1 MDFLF
6 PNMLEPD
13 PGPVEVPQPGRG
25 QMDALKEQHKH
36 EIRVECNMEEFPYFR
51 LGKRNSKDFNKIHFA
66 REVRSNDGGTIKQRW
81 VVVADSELGLPGPFD
96 QDVYVAME
104 AIIDEVGIHP
114 EGYVP
119 FTCYR
124 IAQILG
130 KDHSGRTYQGIRE
143 ALMRMVSTRITSE
156 KAFYLRDERVWISE
170 TFHLYDSVRFEERQS
185 ARTRAAFEYNL
196 LFPCRWYIASRRAN
210 YVKPLD
216 MNLYKQLGLPAAK
229 KLYRYLDK
237 RRHSSPREVKVDL
250 FHLADVLPI
259 APSFPSKLKQVL
271 RPPCQQLKDVGFL
284 HDFKI
289 VQIYGTKTWQAIFT
303 FPDQQP
309 IIGHD
314 HRIDPKVQMLMDR
327 GITQTAAE
335 SLVHAY
341 PERIQ
346 PQIEAFDWMSANKNR
361 ATKNNPAGYLRKAI
375 EDNYAPPKGFMDE
388 AERQEI
394 VRQALEENKV
404 KQEKEEVES
413 QIRRQL
419 KAQIDQV
426 KANLTPQEFTDLR
439 KEAEDNLGS
448 FVKQRLDRDMRNLG
462 YLSDSSLSV
471 IEFELDR
478 IIEGRYLNIP
488 IEGMTNDGERMTND
502 EIPNDERN
510 PNDEIRIA
518 PAAAVSGNGNQE
530 SGEDHRPQTTDNET
544 AALQHSTLGSGIGNQ
559 ESGEDHRPQTTDN
572 EAAALQHSNTPTL
585 QHSHALTPP
594 HSHPP
599 TPSSKKDFSHN
610 LFEQFLPEAGKGSGI
625 GNQASGGPGP
635 Q

>member
-66 REVRSNDGGTIKQRW
+66 REVRSNDGGSIKQRW

-114 EGYVP
+114 DGYVP

-229 KLYRYLDK
+229 KLFRYLDK

-271 RPPCQQLKDVGFL
+271 RPPCQQLKGVGFI

-289 VQIYGTKTWQAIFT
+289 VQIHGTKTWQAIFT
-303 FPDQQP
+303 FPSEQP
-309 IIGHD
+309 IIAPD
-314 HRIDPKVQMLMDR
+314 QPIDPKVQMLMDR

-335 SLVHAY
+335 SLVHAW

-346 PQIEAFDWMSANKNR
+346 PQIEAFDWMSANKNK
-361 ATKNNPAGYLRKAI
+361 ATRNNPAGYLRKAI
-375 EDNYAPPKGFMDE
+375 EENYTPPKGFMDE
-388 AERQEI
+388 VERQEI
-394 VRQALEENKV
+394 VRRAVEENKI
-404 KQEKEEVES
+404 KQEKEEVEA

-419 KAQIDQV
+419 KAQIEQV
-426 KANLTPQEFTDLR
+426 KANLSVQELTDLR

-462 YLSDSSLSV
+462 YLSENSLSA
-471 IEFELDR
+471 IEFEFDR

-488 IEGMTNDGERMTND
+488 SAEMTND
-502 EIPNDERN
+502 EMPNDERS
-510 PNDEIRIA
+510 PNDEARIVPSDSEKA
-518 PAAAVSGNGNQE
+518 DAQVE
-530 SGEDHRPQTTDNET
+530 
-544 AALQHSTLGSGIGNQ
+544 SGIGNQ
-559 ESGEDHRPQTTDN
+559 ESGNASSP
-572 EAAALQHSNTPTL
+572 LPPLSSSPP
-585 QHSHALTPP
+585 STPP
-594 HSHPP
+594 
-599 TPSSKKDFSHN
+599 KKAFSHS
-610 LFEQFLPEAGKGSGI
+610 LFEQFLPGSGKGTSI
-625 GNQASGGPGP
+625 GNQVSGGPGP

>member
-6 PNMLEPD
+6 PNMLEPAT
-13 PGPVEVPQPGRG
+13 GPVEVPKPGRG

-66 REVRSNDGGTIKQRW
+66 REVRSNDGGSIKQRW
-81 VVVADSELGLPGPFD
+81 VVVGDSELGLPGPFD

-130 KDHSGRTYQGIRE
+130 KDHSGRTYQAIRE

-170 TFHLYDSVRFEERQS
+170 TFHLYDSVRFEERQG

-229 KLYRYLDK
+229 KLFRYLDK
-237 RRHSSPREVKVDL
+237 RRHNNPREVKVDL

-271 RPPCQQLKDVGFL
+271 YPPCQQLKDVGFV

-289 VQIYGTKTWQAIFT
+289 VQLYGTKSWQAIFT
-303 FPDQQP
+303 FPNAQP
-309 IIGHD
+309 IIAPD
-314 HRIDPKVQMLMDR
+314 QPIDPKVQILMDR
-327 GITQTAAE
+327 GITQSAAE
-335 SLVHAY
+335 SIVHAY
-341 PERIQ
+341 SERIQ
-346 PQIEAFDWMSANKNR
+346 PQIEAFDWMVANKNK
-361 ATKNNPAGYLRKAI
+361 AIKNNPAGYLRKAI
-375 EDNYAPPKGFMDE
+375 EDNYAPPKGLMDE
-388 AERQEI
+388 VERQEI
-394 VRQALEENKV
+394 IHRAVGENKI
-404 KQEKEEVES
+404 KQEKEEAAA

-419 KAQIDQV
+419 KAQIEQV
-426 KANLTPQEFTDLR
+426 KTNLAPQELAALQ

-448 FVKQRLDRDMRNLG
+448 FLKQRLERDMRDLG
-462 YLSDSSLSV
+462 CLTENSLSIV
-471 IEFELDR
+471 EFELDR

-488 IEGMTNDGERMTND
+488 AEGMTNG
-502 EIPNDERN
+502 EIPNDPKS
-510 PNDEIRIA
+510 PNDETRIEL
-518 PAAAVSGNGNQE
+518 PRSEGPAVSGVGYQKPGGA
-530 SGEDHRPQTTDNET
+530 SYPSIFPSPQ
-544 AALQHSTLGSGIGNQ
+544 
-559 ESGEDHRPQTTDN
+559 
-572 EAAALQHSNTPTL
+572 
-585 QHSHALTPP
+585 
-594 HSHPP
+594 
-599 TPSSKKDFSHN
+599 KKGFSHS
-610 LFEQFLPEAGKGSGI
+610 LFDQFLPGAGK
-625 GNQASGGPGP
+625 Q
-635 Q
+635 

>member
-6 PNMLEPD
+6 PNMLEPAT
-13 PGPVEVPQPGRG
+13 GPVEVPKPGRG

-66 REVRSNDGGTIKQRW
+66 REVRSNDGGSIKQRW
-81 VVVADSELGLPGPFD
+81 VVVGDSELGLPGPFD

-130 KDHSGRTYQGIRE
+130 KDHSGRTYQAIRE

-170 TFHLYDSVRFEERQS
+170 TFHLYDSVRFEERQG

-229 KLYRYLDK
+229 KLFRYLDK
-237 RRHSSPREVKVDL
+237 RRHNNPREVKVDL

-271 RPPCQQLKDVGFL
+271 YPPCQQLKDVGFV

-289 VQIYGTKTWQAIFT
+289 VQLYGTKSWQAIFT
-303 FPDQQP
+303 FPNAQP
-309 IIGHD
+309 IIAPD
-314 HRIDPKVQMLMDR
+314 QPIDPKVQILMDR
-327 GITQTAAE
+327 GITQSAAE
-335 SLVHAY
+335 SIVHAY
-341 PERIQ
+341 SERIQ
-346 PQIEAFDWMSANKNR
+346 PQIEAFDWMVANKNK
-361 ATKNNPAGYLRKAI
+361 AIKNNPAGYLRKAI
-375 EDNYAPPKGFMDE
+375 EDNYAPPKGLMDE
-388 AERQEI
+388 VERQEI
-394 VRQALEENKV
+394 IHRAVGENKI
-404 KQEKEEVES
+404 KQEKEEAAA

-419 KAQIDQV
+419 KAQIEQV
-426 KANLTPQEFTDLR
+426 KTNLAPQELAALQ

-448 FVKQRLDRDMRNLG
+448 FLKQRLERDMRDLG
-462 YLSDSSLSV
+462 CLTENSLSIV
-471 IEFELDR
+471 EFELDR

-488 IEGMTNDGERMTND
+488 AEGMTNG
-502 EIPNDERN
+502 EIPNDPKS
-510 PNDEIRIA
+510 PNDETRIEL
-518 PAAAVSGNGNQE
+518 PRSEGPAVSGVGYQKPGGA
-530 SGEDHRPQTTDNET
+530 SYPPIFPSPQ
-544 AALQHSTLGSGIGNQ
+544 
-559 ESGEDHRPQTTDN
+559 
-572 EAAALQHSNTPTL
+572 
-585 QHSHALTPP
+585 
-594 HSHPP
+594 
-599 TPSSKKDFSHN
+599 KKGFSHS
-610 LFEQFLPEAGKGSGI
+610 LFDQFLPGAGK
-625 GNQASGGPGP
+625 Q
-635 Q
+635 